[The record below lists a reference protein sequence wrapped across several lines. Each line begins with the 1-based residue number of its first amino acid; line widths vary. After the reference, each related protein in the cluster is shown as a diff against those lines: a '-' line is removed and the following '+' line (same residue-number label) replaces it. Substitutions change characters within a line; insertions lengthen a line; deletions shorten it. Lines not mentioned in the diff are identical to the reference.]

1 MASNK
6 EKVNEEL
13 PPDKFAEKFTRLI
26 DDASVSMAMGVG
38 DELGIFSVMAQMEKP
53 ETSEVIAKKSGLVER

>member
-13 PPDKFAEKFTRLI
+13 PPDKFAEKITRLI
-26 DDASVSMAMGVG
+26 DDASVSMAIGVG

-53 ETSEVIAKKSGLVER
+53 EISEVIAKKSGLVER